1 MVRGVKGGGGES
13 KKGKGEVKVKGVI
26 RGGGRAGEGEEGMG
40 SNVGYHYKGSH
51 YQEPSRHPGNN
62 SWKLPRDKNT

>member
-1 MVRGVKGGGGES
+1 MSGEGGEGGAEERVR
-13 KKGKGEVKVKGVI
+13 KGKGEVKVKGVI
-26 RGGGRAGEGEEGMG
+26 RGEGGGEEGRA

-62 SWKLPRDKNT
+62 SWELPRDKNT